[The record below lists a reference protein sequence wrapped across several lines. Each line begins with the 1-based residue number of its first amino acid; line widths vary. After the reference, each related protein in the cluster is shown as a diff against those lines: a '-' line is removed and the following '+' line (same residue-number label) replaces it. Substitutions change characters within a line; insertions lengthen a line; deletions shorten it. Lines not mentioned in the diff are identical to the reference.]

1 MTSFSN
7 LLFSSSS
14 KDIFL
19 NETVIPIKSI
29 AYIQIGSE
37 DLEEGHQQ
45 LAESLKTISAS
56 PASLYISAGDKSV
69 RIRLRNDT
77 VAKQLAD
84 TLRALMLGDTDEI
97 LRGRS
102 KSVEMDELLLER
114 DRAHSEFHADYD
126 IELTELHD
134 QFKK

>member
-7 LLFSSSS
+7 LLFPSSS
-14 KDIFL
+14 KDVFL

-37 DLEEGHQQ
+37 ELEEGHQQ

-84 TLRALMLGDTDEI
+84 TLRALISPYEFEAKNPLQAEKFEI
-97 LRGRS
+97 
-102 KSVEMDELLLER
+102 E
-114 DRAHSEFHADYD
+114 
-126 IELTELHD
+126 
-134 QFKK
+134 